1 VTSPMRS
8 YSYSFFQKIGPLR
21 PIHFFITTHDRAM
34 FLPTYAH
41 LLNNE
46 QGTPF
51 ASRLKRA
58 FRVRRIRRISR
69 RALGEPTESL
79 FMKLY
84 NSGCVQSMITYTGFN
99 FQAFND
105 LLQLFQPQ
113 FERLSPY
120 STNGRIRSVRRV
132 NGRRRKITAIQC
144 LGLVL
149 AWTRT

>member
-1 VTSPMRS
+1 MTSPMHS
-8 YSYSFFQKIGPLR
+8 YSYSFFQKIRPLQ
-21 PIHFFITTHDRAM
+21 PINFFYHYHRKAM

-41 LLNNE
+41 LLDNE
-46 QGTPF
+46 QGIPF
-51 ASRLKRA
+51 ASHLKRT
-58 FRVRRIRRISR
+58 FCVRRIRCISR
-69 RALGEPTESL
+69 RALGEPAESP

-84 NSGCVQSMITYTGFN
+84 NSGCVQSMITYTGFD

-113 FERLSPY
+113 FDCLSPY
-120 STNGRIRSVRRV
+120 STNGRIRNVRRI

-149 AWTRT
+149 AWT